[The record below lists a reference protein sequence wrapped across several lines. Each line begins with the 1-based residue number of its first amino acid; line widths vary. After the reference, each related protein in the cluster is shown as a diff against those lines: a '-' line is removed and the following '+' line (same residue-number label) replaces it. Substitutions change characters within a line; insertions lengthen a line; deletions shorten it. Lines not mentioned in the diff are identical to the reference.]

1 MSRIKRGI
9 RSAIKAALKSN
20 HGKFRVGSAIL
31 KGSSVISTGYNCR
44 KTHPKSNTRYHSQHG
59 ETRCL
64 RSAASY
70 DVHGSDIFVARVT
83 PGGKLGMARPCEPC
97 LEVLRKAGI
106 RRAIYTDRS
115 GNICIETISQSSQ
128 VSS

>member
-44 KTHPKSNTRYHSQHG
+44 KTNPNSNTRYFSQHG
-59 ETRCL
+59 ELRCL
-64 RSAASY
+64 LSASGIDIA
-70 DVHGSDIFVARVT
+70 GSDIFVARVT
-83 PGGKLGMARPCEPC
+83 PGGRLGMARPCEKC

-106 RRAIYTDRS
+106 RRAIYTDQS
-115 GNICIETISQSSQ
+115 GNIRIEAISQVVPISS
-128 VSS
+128 